1 LLLTNLQTTNSG
13 NYALFATSIAGS
25 LNSTP
30 LTLNVQTLPSPLAI
44 NVQFDGTTYT
54 GTHAATQVGGAEI
67 GGGSDYWNPV
77 SNPNPVGQ
85 DTNLISGSVVLSDVN
100 DYGTPMSLTYTGASL
115 DYNNGNNTPFNGSG
129 SPAENLMQASL
140 VTLNSNTASVTM
152 QGIPA
157 GVYDLYLYSCD
168 SSSQQQI
175 VTRFSANDSFDTS
188 GPNNANNVLTL
199 ETNYVH
205 LTPTVTTNGL
215 LTISFAGRAN
225 GQGNLNG
232 VQLSGPGATIL
243 PPVASFTATPTNV
256 FATQSVAF
264 TDTSSGNI
272 TNWVWTFGD
281 GSSLTNTSGS
291 ASHAYAAAGAY
302 TVSLTANGPG
312 GTNPTN
318 VVDAVTVYA
327 QPTLGS
333 PVLSAGSLT
342 FSGAGGIPDAQYRIL
357 TSTNVALPLAGWTP
371 VATNTFAPDG
381 SYSYTQSF
389 LTNAASFYRLVTP

>member
-1 LLLTNLQTTNSG
+1 M
-13 NYALFATSIAGS
+13 
-25 LNSTP
+25 
-30 LTLNVQTLPSPLAI
+30 
-44 NVQFDGTTYT
+44 
-54 GTHAATQVGGAEI
+54 H
-67 GGGSDYWNPV
+67 
-77 SNPNPVGQ
+77 
-85 DTNLISGSVVLSDVN
+85 
-100 DYGTPMSLTYTGASL
+100 
-115 DYNNGNNTPFNGSG
+115 
-129 SPAENLMQASL
+129 
-140 VTLNSNTASVTM
+140 
-152 QGIPA
+152 GIPA

-168 SSSQQQI
+168 SSSLQQN
-175 VTRFSANDSFDTS
+175 VTRFSANDAYDTS
-188 GPNNANNVLTL
+188 GPNDANNVLTL

-205 LTPTVTTNGL
+205 LTPTVTANGL
-215 LTISFAGRAN
+215 LTISFTGTAN
-225 GQGNLNG
+225 GRGNLNG

-243 PPVASFTATPTNV
+243 PPVASFTATPTKV

-312 GTNPTN
+312 GANTTN

-342 FSGAGGIPDAQYRIL
+342 FSGTGGIPNAQYRIL
-357 TSTNVALPLAGWTP
+357 TSTNVALPLAGWAP

-389 LTNAASFYRLVTP
+389 LTNAANFFLLVTP